1 MRLFGNMAKR
11 DDQILGP
18 FERVLD
24 EFFDELLIDR
34 WRRGGAEFEHAEIVE
49 RAEHY
54 EVRVTTEGID
64 PAAIEVESLGRRVTI
79 RALSANRKVERSF
92 TFSETIDA
100 EAAIARWVSGTLMI
114 TLPKQKPRRIRL
126 KDS

>member
-1 MRLFGNMAKR
+1 MAKR
-11 DDQILGP
+11 DDKILGQ
-18 FERVLD
+18 FERVID

-34 WRRGGAEFEHAEIVE
+34 WRRGGGEFEQAEIVE

-54 EVRVTTEGID
+54 EVRVTAQGVD
-64 PAAIEVESLGRRVTI
+64 PAAIEVEGLGRRVTI
-79 RALSANRKVERSF
+79 RATGANRNAERSF
-92 TFSETIDA
+92 TFSENIDA
-100 EAAIARWVSGTLMI
+100 EAATARWSSGMLTI

>member
-1 MRLFGNMAKR
+1 MAKR
-11 DDQILGP
+11 NDQNPGP

-34 WRRGGAEFEHAEIVE
+34 WRRGAAEFEQAEIVE

-54 EVRVTTEGID
+54 EIRVITEGVD
-64 PAAIEVESLGRRVTI
+64 PAGIEVEGLGRRVTI
-79 RALSANRKVERSF
+79 RAVGVNRRVERSF
-92 TFSETIDA
+92 TFTETIDA
-100 EAAIARWVSGTLMI
+100 EAATARWTSGTLTI

-126 KDS
+126 KDY

>member
-1 MRLFGNMAKR
+1 MSKR
-11 DDQILGP
+11 EDQILGQ
-18 FERVLD
+18 FERAID
-24 EFFDELLIDR
+24 QFFDEFLIDR
-34 WRRGGAEFEHAEIVE
+34 WRLRAAVFEQAEVVE

-54 EVRVTTEGID
+54 EVRVTAEGVN
-64 PAAIEVESLGRRVTI
+64 PAEIEVEGLGRRVTI
-79 RALSANRKVERSF
+79 RAVNANRKAERSF

-100 EAAIARWVSGTLMI
+100 EAATARWLDGVLTI

>member
-1 MRLFGNMAKR
+1 MAKR
-11 DDQILGP
+11 NDKMPGP
-18 FERVLD
+18 FESVLD
-24 EFFDELLIDR
+24 EFFDELLIEK
-34 WRRGGAEFEHAEIVE
+34 WRRGATEFEQAEIVE

-54 EVRVTTEGID
+54 EVRVITEGVD
-64 PAAIEVESLGRRVTI
+64 PTGIEVEGLGRRVTV
-79 RALSANRKVERSF
+79 RSVSANRRAERSF

-100 EAAIARWVSGTLMI
+100 EAATARWSGGTLTI